1 MLKNKHFL
9 TDGGVG
15 GKYRSVEGRFCYFLL
30 TKLFLRFYVVTI
42 KRKSLEQMLLAIK
55 LSILGCSF
63 FKK

>member
-1 MLKNKHFL
+1 L

-42 KRKSLEQMLLAIK
+42 KRKSFEQMLLAI
-55 LSILGCSF
+55 
-63 FKK
+63 